1 MILLRAAL
9 LLVLA
14 AWQATPPPANSPAS
28 PGKAEKPL
36 PDIAALMHQV
46 EDHQRQAEAI
56 QKQYVYR
63 SATRLDETD
72 GKGHPKKTITRQ
84 DEYTSIQGVLV
95 DRHLS
100 ENGKPL
106 TPDEQ
111 KKDDERIAKSIAKG
125 QERERKA
132 AEEGKPTDAAGHDE
146 VTVSRILELGAF
158 SNPRR
163 VQVAGR
169 DTILVDYTG
178 DPKAKT
184 HNAAEGAFK
193 ELNGIVAIDEQD
205 KSIQHLEGR
214 FANSYKVGAGLVA
227 DVSKGTSFDYT
238 ARRINDEAWFPS
250 EINAQGHIRYLLFFS
265 LNGTLH
271 VTFSDYHKF
280 KATTTISPAFTP
292 VDPNAP
298 ITPDAPTPPT
308 QPPTSS
314 N

>member
-1 MILLRAAL
+1 MTLFRAAVFL
-9 LLVLA
+9 SLA
-14 AWQATPPPANSPAS
+14 AGQATPPPEAPGQPPAAARA
-28 PGKAEKPL
+28 AEKPL
-36 PDIAALMHQV
+36 PDVAVLMHQV

-56 QKQYVYR
+56 QKEYVYR
-63 SATRLDETD
+63 SETHLDETD
-72 GKGHPKKTITRQ
+72 GKGRPKKSITRQ
-84 DEYTSIQGVLV
+84 DEYSSMQGVLI

-111 KKDDERIAKSIAKG
+111 KKDDERIARNIAKA
-125 QERERKA
+125 QERQRKA
-132 AEEGKPTDAAGHDE
+132 ADEGKPTDAAGHDE

-178 DPKAKT
+178 DPHAKT

-205 KSIQHLEGR
+205 RAIQHLEGH
-214 FANSYKVGAGLVA
+214 FANTFKVGAGLVA
-227 DVSKGTSFDYT
+227 DISKGTSFDYT

-250 EINAQGHIRYLLFFS
+250 AINAQGHIRYLLFFS

-271 VTFSDYHKF
+271 VTFSDYRKF

-292 VDPNAP
+292 LDPNAP
-298 ITPDAPTPPT
+298 IAPETPP
-308 QPPTSS
+308 PPQH
-314 N
+314 